1 MTQSNGRLEKAL
13 LGTKDTNQ
21 LTALMNPCHAPFENQ
36 ILESTGRG
44 SLKSNH
50 DSPSCNDLYQPEM
63 SQKSHVPPYMLVNA
77 TKLVISAWVSIGS
90 TQRKSKNVPN
100 QGGKFPFRK
109 LGVNP
114 KNF

>member
-50 DSPSCNDLYQPEM
+50 DSPSCNDLYQSEM
-63 SQKSHVPPYMLVNA
+63 SQKSHVPPYMPPA
-77 TKLVISAWVSIGS
+77 C
-90 TQRKSKNVPN
+90 
-100 QGGKFPFRK
+100 
-109 LGVNP
+109 
-114 KNF
+114 